1 MKIVCLG
8 DSLTEGDYGVYNK
21 SGIANVKPQNYPYFL
36 SLFLNCEVKNF
47 GRCGATPKTYL
58 DFYNRGGVDVKGAD
72 VIIIM
77 LGTNGGL
84 SLTDNNDYLQ
94 IINNCHRDCENA
106 KVVLCTPPHATI
118 NPKMS
123 NCGYKPNVDNAT
135 AEVKQIAKDK
145 NLALIDLNS
154 FNGFN
159 DDNENIMQPND
170 GLHFSE
176 LGYKTLAEFI
186 KNQLKSLYP
195 QLF

>member
-1 MKIVCLG
+1 MKLPGAVMDAKDAEDKYYRDIENDPSNVFNILASISKHDRHGKWNDKKGTFESYNSLKNTTDKLG
-8 DSLTEGDYGVYNK
+8 NTV
-21 SGIANVKPQNYPYFL
+21 F
-36 SLFLNCEVKNF
+36 
-47 GRCGATPKTYL
+47 
-58 DFYNRGGVDVKGAD
+58 
-72 VIIIM
+72 
-77 LGTNGGL
+77 
-84 SLTDNNDYLQ
+84 DYLQ
-94 IINNCHRDCENA
+94 IISNCHRDCENA
-106 KVVLCTPPHATI
+106 KVVLCTPPHATV

-145 NLALIDLNS
+145 NLALIDLNA

-176 LGYKTLAEFI
+176 LGYKTLADFI
-186 KNQLKSLYP
+186 KNELKSLYP